1 MFNAKMSTQPQ
12 DNTPFRMEFT
22 HHTSGRSGSGGGP
35 GGSDGTGP
43 FSTRGKLNPHS
54 APTGA
59 LATQTMAQ
67 VVNRTH
73 LTPII
78 VRCLVEK
85 DAKVRQEKCKA
96 YFKTFLS
103 SIFSLLFFCIL

>member
-1 MFNAKMSTQPQ
+1 MQQQQ
-12 DNTPFRMEFT
+12 DVPFQMEFT
-22 HHTSGRSGSGGGP
+22 HHTSAGQ
-35 GGSDGTGP
+35 GGSDGGGSSG

-73 LTPII
+73 LTPIV

-85 DAKVRQEKCKA
+85 DAKVRV
-96 YFKTFLS
+96 
-103 SIFSLLFFCIL
+103 